1 MLISIEAPTTQK
13 PAWQLKENSHPG
25 PRSLLLAAAVGMA
38 YVVVPELAADRIK
51 EATFEIE
58 IAKERFS
65 AQASLMAFY
74 DLSSSRMKI

>member
-1 MLISIEAPTTQK
+1 
-13 PAWQLKENSHPG
+13 
-25 PRSLLLAAAVGMA
+25 LLLAAAVGMA